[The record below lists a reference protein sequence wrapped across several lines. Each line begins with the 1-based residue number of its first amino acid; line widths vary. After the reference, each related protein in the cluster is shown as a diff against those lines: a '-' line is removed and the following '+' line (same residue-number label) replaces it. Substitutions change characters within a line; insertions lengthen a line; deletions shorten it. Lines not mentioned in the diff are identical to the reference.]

1 MFRYTGLLS
10 CNHPVDDM
18 TALKTN
24 NKEFGDVYSRSILN
38 VKIYLLTLFQYF
50 DHSYINK
57 HDLI

>member
-50 DHSYINK
+50 IGSFIYK
-57 HDLI
+57 

>member
-18 TALKTN
+18 TALTTN
-24 NKEFGDVYSRSILN
+24 NKEFGDMYSRSILN

-50 DHSYINK
+50 MGSFIYK
-57 HDLI
+57 

>member
-1 MFRYTGLLS
+1 MFLYTGLLS

-38 VKIYLLTLFQYF
+38 VKIKLLTLFQYF
-50 DHSYINK
+50 IGSFIYK
-57 HDLI
+57 